1 MVVLVGR
8 NSPLM
13 VTAEAD
19 VNVFPNTCGAC
30 GGTVSISCDPLPVE
44 MRGETIAVSG
54 IEHAVCTDCGETFLS
69 VEAME
74 KLQKEA
80 IQLMK
85 RARGLLT
92 ADEIRALR
100 HSLDLSQAAF
110 EKLIGVGPKTVVRW
124 EKGTVFQSA
133 TADRLMRLIRAMP
146 ETAGVLASSVPSP
159 RSPAARSQARS

>member
-1 MVVLVGR
+1 
-8 NSPLM
+8 M

-44 MRGETIAVSG
+44 VRGETIAVSG
-54 IEHAVCTDCGETFLS
+54 IDHAVCTDCGEIFLS

-133 TADRLMRLIRAMP
+133 TADRLMRLILAMP
-146 ETAGVLASSVPSP
+146 EIVGVLSKSGSCPPRPVV
-159 RSPAARSQARS
+159 RSPARS